1 MQFDI
6 HTMQN
11 VTRTDINE
19 QGLRTMW
26 ATDAYCTEM
35 TSEGG
40 NKKRVSAH
48 DIVISPQDIFATYTE
63 LPSGYRITTA
73 KFDSC
78 GQFTEQVDRMLCGKT
93 AHSAYGANRKTWLFG
108 DDQTIT
114 STRQHAKDG
123 TPANDSI
130 VSKYESLKREVD
142 KHMTCD
148 AQMSKCVSARRKR
161 KKSWGG
167 GNLNIN
173 RVLESRATGKP
184 MPCFNQSSRRADR
197 PVIRIGMRIS
207 MTCGGNAYD
216 FAKVS
221 AMCAV
226 IAERFEMM
234 GYGVEIWGMCVSEYS
249 RTFTRLPNGDKCAKQ
264 NGRWACNMWKLKGAD
279 ERLDVM
285 RCMSQ
290 GMSGVM
296 RCFNSNMVML
306 AHGGASIACGMSP
319 DLPREIVDHL
329 KLDVSVERSW
339 SRGNKQDQ
347 ALRISGKIKEVLQ
360 PTA

>member
-1 MQFDI
+1 
-6 HTMQN
+6 MQN

-19 QGLRTMW
+19 QGLRNMW
-26 ATDAYCTEM
+26 ASDTYCTAM

-40 NKKRVSAH
+40 SASRVSAH
-48 DIVISPQDIFATYTE
+48 DILISPQDIFAEYKE
-63 LPSGYRITTA
+63 LPSGYKITTA

-93 AHSAYGANRKTWLFG
+93 AHSEFGAKRKGWIFG
-108 DDQTIT
+108 SDQTIT

-123 TPANDSI
+123 TPADDSI
-130 VSKYESLKREVD
+130 VSEYESLKREVD

-148 AQMSKCVSARRKR
+148 AQVSKCVSARRKR

-207 MTCGGNAYD
+207 MTYGGNAYD

-234 GYGVEIWGMCVSEYS
+234 GYGVEIWGMCVSRYS
-249 RTFTRLPNGDKCAKQ
+249 RTFNRMPNGDPIVRGH

-279 ERLDVM
+279 ERLDAM

-290 GMSGVM
+290 GMSGIM
-296 RCFNSNMVML
+296 RCFNSNALML
-306 AHGGASIACGMSP
+306 IHGGASIDCGTSP
-319 DLPREIVDHL
+319 DLPTEIVDHL

-339 SRGNKQDQ
+339 ARGGKQEQ